1 MKAKLVALLLIAML
15 LTGCGPAPAPKVEPT
30 ATPVAQEAA
39 VEGADLDKLIE
50 DAKKEG
56 SVVVYSFTSRIATV
70 EKAFEAAYPE
80 IDLVSADMSS
90 TEMITRL
97 VAENNAGSAKADV
110 VYVSDAPPVYTQLV
124 QNGILEN
131 FMPPQFADRIPAAYQ
146 TPLLSNRISTKVLMY
161 NEESNP
167 DGSPITNLWQ
177 LVEPEWKSRVIMVDP
192 SVRGDYLDLMTEIVL
207 QSDAMAKAY
216 ETLHGKPIELEEGV
230 ENAGYQFIK
239 SLMENDVIMV
249 SSTDDVNAAI
259 GVKGQTNPPVGFTSY
274 SDRRDNE
281 DEGWALQIAND
292 VEPASGI
299 SFPAMLALVKGAE
312 HPNAARLLI
321 HFMMGDDSETGGEA
335 YKPFYVPGDY
345 ATRTDITPHPDA
357 VPLADLN
364 AWYIDPV
371 KSSEIRATVADFILG
386 LN

>member
-161 NEESNP
+161 NEEAHP
-167 DGSPITNLWQ
+167 DGPPVANLWE
-177 LVEPEWKSRVIMVDP
+177 LTEEPPAKDEVWILDPTLLSLPPEPSEDAQAGTATTRALAAEREIRSQWASRVR
-192 SVRGDYLDLMTEIVL
+192 ST
-207 QSDAMAKAY
+207 A
-216 ETLHGKPIELEEGV
+216 GV
-230 ENAGYQFIK
+230 
-239 SLMENDVIMV
+239 
-249 SSTDDVNAAI
+249 
-259 GVKGQTNPPVGFTSY
+259 
-274 SDRRDNE
+274 
-281 DEGWALQIAND
+281 
-292 VEPASGI
+292 
-299 SFPAMLALVKGAE
+299 
-312 HPNAARLLI
+312 
-321 HFMMGDDSETGGEA
+321 
-335 YKPFYVPGDY
+335 
-345 ATRTDITPHPDA
+345 
-357 VPLADLN
+357 
-364 AWYIDPV
+364 
-371 KSSEIRATVADFILG
+371 
-386 LN
+386 